1 MNQIMGGCKSDILF
15 IKYDVLR
22 NTFDVIAVNT
32 VVAVHIHIGNGGS
45 AVADLQVAD
54 VQTFFGQSIDHPF
67 AVGIGAGGADNG
79 SGNTQ
84 LLQVHA
90 GVHAVAGGVAAVH
103 HFTIDVDI
111 DVNTVVADHCG
122 FHVLIS
128 CFYYGRQ
135 FLTGCCIF

>member
-1 MNQIMGGCKSDILF
+1 MHQIVGGSKSNVLLV
-15 IKYDVLR
+15 KHDVFQ
-22 NTFDVIAVNT
+22 NTFDVVAMDA
-32 VVAVHIHIGNGGS
+32 VVAIHIHVGNGSGT
-45 AVADLQVAD
+45 VAHLQVAD

-79 SGNTQ
+79 SGDAQ

-103 HFTIDVDI
+103 HFTIDADI

-135 FLTGCCIF
+135 LLTGCCIF